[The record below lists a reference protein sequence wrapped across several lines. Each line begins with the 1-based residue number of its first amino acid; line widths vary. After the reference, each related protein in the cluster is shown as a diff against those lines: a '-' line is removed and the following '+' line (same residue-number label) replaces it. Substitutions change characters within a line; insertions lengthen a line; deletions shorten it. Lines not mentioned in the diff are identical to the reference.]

1 MIFEKYKVY
10 HWKEEHSDGEILEDV
25 VFTVGIDKT
34 SSPHVLQ
41 IRSLQLRSIK
51 SDMVEGRF
59 YPYKYYYNNNSIT
72 YTIKEITPTDAEKA
86 MIFDEVFKG
95 LIG

>member
-1 MIFEKYKVY
+1 
-10 HWKEEHSDGEILEDV
+10 
-25 VFTVGIDKT
+25 
-34 SSPHVLQ
+34 
-41 IRSLQLRSIK
+41 
-51 SDMVEGRF
+51 MVEGRF

>member
-1 MIFEKYKVY
+1 
-10 HWKEEHSDGEILEDV
+10 
-25 VFTVGIDKT
+25 
-34 SSPHVLQ
+34 
-41 IRSLQLRSIK
+41 
-51 SDMVEGRF
+51 MVEGRF

-72 YTIKEITPTDAEKA
+72 YTIKEITPTDAEKT